1 MNYSWK
7 KNDYNSE
14 TQVNLSNFNTLYPLI
29 YFDLSYQAEEL
40 TRDPKELIFRYKL
53 TADSTDTFRVHAI
66 GLYEEE
72 VVVDQIGNQLVF
84 V

>member
-7 KNDYNSE
+7 KNDYSSE

-40 TRDPKELIFRYKL
+40 TRDPKELILRYKL

-72 VVVDQIGNQLVF
+72 VVVDQIGNQLAF

>member
-53 TADSTDTFRVHAI
+53 TIYNKFFNYSM
-66 GLYEEE
+66 
-72 VVVDQIGNQLVF
+72 
-84 V
+84 

>member
-7 KNDYNSE
+7 KNDYSSE

-29 YFDLSYQAEEL
+29 YFDLSYQAKEL
-40 TRDPKELIFRYKL
+40 TRDPEELIFRYKL

-72 VVVDQIGNQLVF
+72 VVVDQIGNQLAF